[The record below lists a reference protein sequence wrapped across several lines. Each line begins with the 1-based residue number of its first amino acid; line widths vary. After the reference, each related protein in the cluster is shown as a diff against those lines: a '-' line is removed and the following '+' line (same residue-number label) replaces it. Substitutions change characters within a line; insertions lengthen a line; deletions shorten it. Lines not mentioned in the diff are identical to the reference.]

1 LLLAVYGVVAAD
13 PPSLTYQDILDPS
26 SSNHESFQGE
36 SLVYVTPWNSH
47 GYDVAKTHASKF
59 TFISPVWFNIQPT
72 KGGKSKFKISGGHDV
87 DASWVQEVRK
97 NGGINPPKI
106 VPRFSADG
114 FQQQDFA
121 SLATNPVTSKN
132 GGEAHRRRDQ
142 EIRF

>member
-1 LLLAVYGVVAAD
+1 
-13 PPSLTYQDILDPS
+13 
-26 SSNHESFQGE
+26 
-36 SLVYVTPWNSH
+36 
-47 GYDVAKTHASKF
+47 
-59 TFISPVWFNIQPT
+59 VWFNIQPT
-72 KGGKSKFKISGGHDV
+72 KGYSLAFCALQFLQDNLLFFSSVSGKSKFKISGGHDV

-132 GGEAHRRRDQ
+132 VAKLIAA
-142 EIRF
+142 EIK